1 MKLRASSSNP
11 NRLALLPLLA
21 LPCMATAATQR
32 GDVISSRVLTTFT
45 STQIA
50 KQLGTQSDAPP
61 PRCNVSVAEIVYAT
75 VGAHNEPTTASA
87 AVLIPSGI
95 NCTTSYP
102 LLGWGQGAQLQRAS
116 SQAQGFRAS
125 RGNHEV
131 ISQFAAQGYA
141 VVATD
146 YLGIGKST
154 YPFAPHLQAAPEASA
169 IVDAL
174 RAARVLLA
182 QQHAPLSGK
191 VMLSG
196 FSSGAHAVMAAQRE
210 IELHLSSEFNLVASG
225 PISGPYSLS
234 KTVLKNWGGPKA
246 EGLNTLTLVL
256 NTFTLIGMQHTYS
269 NLYTTPMQVFQQ
281 PLANKVESLFPGKFD
296 AITLGLEQL
305 TDVKDVFQPEFAR
318 DVVSNAKN
326 AFIKDLMRN
335 DLVNWTPRTPTLLCG
350 VQDDNVVPFSV
361 AQEALA
367 DFKRNGSN
375 QVKLVPVTS
384 GAFFPH
390 GASKA
395 PCMAAVRTQ
404 LLDKQR

>member
-1 MKLRASSSNP
+1 
-11 NRLALLPLLA
+11 
-21 LPCMATAATQR
+21 MATAATQR

-75 VGAHNEPTTASA
+75 VGVHNEPTTASA

-174 RAARVLLA
+174 RAARVMLA
-182 QQHAPLSGK
+182 QHNAPLSGK

-210 IELHLSSEFNLVASG
+210 IETHLSKEFNLVASA

-234 KTVLKNWGGPKA
+234 KTVLKNWGGAKA
-246 EGLNTLTLVL
+246 EGLNALTLVL
-256 NTFTLIGMQHTYS
+256 DTFTLIGMQHTYS
-269 NLYTTPMQVFQQ
+269 NLYTAPIQVFQR
-281 PLANKVESLFPGKFD
+281 PLANKIESLFPGKFD
-296 AITLGLEQL
+296 AITLGVEQL
-305 TDVKDVFQPEFAR
+305 PEAKEMFQPEFVR
-318 DVVSNAKN
+318 DFASNPQN
-326 AFIKDLMRN
+326 AFRKDLSYN

-367 DFKRNGSN
+367 DFKRNGSH
-375 QVKLVPVTS
+375 QVKLVAVTS

-390 GASKA
+390 AASKA
-395 PCMAAVRTQ
+395 PCMATVRTQ

>member
-1 MKLRASSSNP
+1 
-11 NRLALLPLLA
+11 
-21 LPCMATAATQR
+21 
-32 GDVISSRVLTTFT
+32 
-45 STQIA
+45 
-50 KQLGTQSDAPP
+50 
-61 PRCNVSVAEIVYAT
+61 
-75 VGAHNEPTTASA
+75 
-87 AVLIPSGI
+87 
-95 NCTTSYP
+95 
-102 LLGWGQGAQLQRAS
+102 
-116 SQAQGFRAS
+116 
-125 RGNHEV
+125 
-131 ISQFAAQGYA
+131 
-141 VVATD
+141 
-146 YLGIGKST
+146 
-154 YPFAPHLQAAPEASA
+154 
-169 IVDAL
+169 
-174 RAARVLLA
+174 
-182 QQHAPLSGK
+182 
-191 VMLSG
+191 
-196 FSSGAHAVMAAQRE
+196 
-210 IELHLSSEFNLVASG
+210 
-225 PISGPYSLS
+225 
-234 KTVLKNWGGPKA
+234 
-246 EGLNTLTLVL
+246 
-256 NTFTLIGMQHTYS
+256 MQHTYS

-395 PCMAAVRTQ
+395 PCMVAVRTQ